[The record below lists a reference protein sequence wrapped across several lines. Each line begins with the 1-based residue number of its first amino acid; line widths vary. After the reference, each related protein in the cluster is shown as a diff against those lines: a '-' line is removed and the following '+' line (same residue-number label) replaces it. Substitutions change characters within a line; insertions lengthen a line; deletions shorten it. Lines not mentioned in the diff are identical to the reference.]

1 MRDDLTVMAR
11 RQLPRLLIV
20 YTDECIYHTNND
32 TQGAWRIPGVLPKFP
47 PKKSEGQGVMVI
59 VFVTEHGE
67 VRLNEEQL
75 KKAREKYGVEF
86 DGETRFKLEI
96 GKARDGYLNGTM
108 YEKVV
113 EKLHQVLLYAFPGD
127 NYALVMDQSSVH
139 FRYGADALR
148 ASTFNLRDDSMAQ
161 LEKRKAKAELLGFE
175 YVEVRS
181 GTWRDEEGAEH
192 TQEFYF
198 NDGRQKGAETI
209 LTERRVPEPEGG
221 WTRAAALEALSAQS
235 DFQGEQSALQR
246 RWRELTNNLGKI
258 IMTPKYHPEFSP
270 VELLWAVGKRYAR
283 QNCKYNIA
291 GLREIID
298 DTFKLI
304 TPDLCKRCFSHVEAW
319 ERAYNEGAETGAVAR
334 KMVRGDRL
342 ARRKARATAEET
354 YDLAQMFHAELN
366 RADETRTCESESQNI
381 LRMPRR
387 GPATSHR
394 AVPLPPQL
402 NEAAK
407 EAIEA
412 VRRGAH

>member
-1 MRDDLTVMAR
+1 MHDELQRLAHH
-11 RQLPRLLIV
+11 QQPRLLIV

-75 KKAREKYGVEF
+75 KKAREVHGTEF

-96 GKARDGYLNGTM
+96 GKARDGYLNGDM
-108 YEKVV
+108 YQKVV
-113 EKLHQVLLYAFPGD
+113 EKLHKVLAYAFPGD
-127 NYALVMDQSSVH
+127 NYAIVMDQSSVH

-148 ASTFNLRDDSMAQ
+148 ASTFNLHDDTMAQ

-175 YVEVRS
+175 LVEVRS
-181 GTWRDEEGAEH
+181 STWRDDTGASH

-198 NDGRQKGAETI
+198 DDGRQKGAETI
-209 LTERRVPEPEGG
+209 LTERGIPEPDGG
-221 WTRAAALEALSAQS
+221 WNRASALEALSAQP
-235 DFQGEQSALQR
+235 DFQGEQSALQHK
-246 RWRELTNNLGKI
+246 WLELTNGQGKI

-304 TPDLCKRCFSHVEAW
+304 TPDLCKRCFGHVEAW
-319 ERAYNEGAETGAVAR
+319 ERAYNEGAKTGADAR
-334 KMVRGDRL
+334 KIVRGERS

-366 RADETRTCESESQNI
+366 HEDETRTRESESQNI

-402 NEAAK
+402 EEAAK
-407 EAIEA
+407 ETILA
-412 VRRGAH
+412 VKRRAR